1 MKVNL
6 SDNAIGLIMYCLEQ
20 QAYEFNAQ
28 EQSDYNSILT
38 SFQIAAEFE
47 YDCDF

>member
-1 MKVNL
+1 MRVNL
-6 SDNAIGLIMYCLEQ
+6 SDNAIALIMDCLEQ
-20 QAYEFNAQ
+20 QSHDFTLK

-38 SFQIAAEFE
+38 SFQIATEFE